1 MLDFDTMQKIVCWR
15 PIDRAN
21 AARVGGSALTRLLV
35 VVLLILG
42 GLVACNSSED
52 KANGEQEGRGQT
64 FHVSPDGDDGNEGSE
79 AKPWQNLQF
88 ASDQLQPG
96 DTLLVH
102 AGSYPAPLVVNA
114 QGSEDGGMITIRSAE
129 GEAVLIDASDTEI
142 GKGFYGLVQI
152 RNGRYVRVEGFEI
165 ANGSTEK
172 SRRNPVGIF
181 VSGSGSHIE
190 LVNNDI
196 HHIASLST
204 TGQRDAHGIAV
215 YGTSETPITDVLVA
229 NNKVHDLTLGTSE
242 AVVIN
247 GNVDGFVVENNEV
260 FDNDNIGIDIIGFEG
275 KAPVP
280 ELDRARNGI
289 VRNNLVYNIDTGDN
303 PVYTERNAGGIYVDG
318 GSDVLI
324 ENNVVHHSNMGIEIA
339 SEAKSGDTS
348 RIIVRN
354 NRFYANHL
362 TGLAMGGYDE
372 NRGRTEGCEVAGNR
386 FEGNDTDQVGWGELV
401 IQFDVRDNTV
411 TNNVFIA
418 GPSGRFISNAW
429 QENAGSVFNDNTYVS
444 TGDTFWEWQQVEY
457 ESFADYQQGTG
468 NDSDSVFR
476 TSE

>member
-1 MLDFDTMQKIVCWR
+1 MGAFLAILALLMTM
-15 PIDRAN
+15 
-21 AARVGGSALTRLLV
+21 
-35 VVLLILG
+35 G
-42 GLVACNSSED
+42 GLVACTSESGNSSDGNQQSES
-52 KANGEQEGRGQT
+52 GEISGGQT
-64 FHVSPDGDDGNEGSE
+64 YHVSPQGTEGAPGSE
-79 AKPWQNLQF
+79 DSPWGNLQF
-88 ASDQLQPG
+88 AANQLKPG
-96 DTLLVH
+96 DTLIVH
-102 AGSYPAPLVVNA
+102 GGSYPAPLVINA
-114 QGSEDGGMITIRSAE
+114 LGNQEGGMVTIRVAPSE
-129 GEAVLIDASDTEI
+129 VAVIDGSDTEI
-142 GKGFYGLVQI
+142 GKGFFGLVQI
-152 RNGRYVRVEGFEI
+152 RNGRYIRLEGFEI

-181 VSGSGSHIE
+181 VSGNGSHIE

-196 HHIASLST
+196 HHIAALST

-215 YGTSETPITDVLVA
+215 YGTSEEPITDVLIS
-229 NNKVHDLTLGTSE
+229 NNRVHDLTLGTSE

-247 GNVDGFVVENNEV
+247 GNVDGFTLEGNEV

-275 KAPVP
+275 KAPIP

-303 PVYTERNAGGIYVDG
+303 PVYPERNAGGIYVDG

-324 ENNVVHHSNMGIEIA
+324 EDNVVHHSNMGIEIA

-354 NRFYANHL
+354 NHLYANHL

-372 NRGRTEGCEVAGNR
+372 NRGRTEGCEVTGNR
-386 FEGNDTDQVGWGELV
+386 FEGNDTDDVGWGELV

-418 GPSGRFISNAW
+418 GPSGRFVSNAW
-429 QENAGSVFNDNTYVS
+429 QENAGSVFNDNVYVS
-444 TGDTFWEWQQVEY
+444 NGDTFWEWQQTEY

-468 NDSDSVFR
+468 NDVDSVFR